1 MKHFA
6 PYILQYAHHACIL
19 TDSKACV
26 QAYEKLCRGSFSASP
41 RINPFLSTVS
51 RYQASVRHIRGI
63 HNLLS
68 DFGSHHNPIECRDNK
83 CQVCQFVQDA
93 EHCVVRDLQLSDVVK
108 GTCKLPFLS
117 RTAWLD
123 TQSNCED
130 LRRVHAHLRQ
140 GTRPSKKLTKIHDIK
155 RYLNHVTF
163 ARDNLLLVKSK
174 EPFSTRERIVIPR
187 AAISGLITA
196 LHLKRI
202 HPTAH
207 QLKTVCHRYLF
218 ALDFDREIDTVVDSC
233 HQCTLLTKSP
243 SVKIPQSTSTPPEVI
258 GIQFLADVIQ
268 RETQRILVVRE
279 HVTSFTSTSIL
290 PNDQH
295 QCLRDGLI
303 SACIEFRPIDGPSAI
318 IRVDPAPGFRA
329 LINDILLKGN
339 TMIIEVGNPKNL
351 NKNPIAEKAIQGL
364 E

>member
-1 MKHFA
+1 M
-6 PYILQYAHHACIL
+6 
-19 TDSKACV
+19 S
-26 QAYEKLCRGSFSASP
+26 
-41 RINPFLSTVS
+41 NLS
-51 RYQASVRHIRGI
+51 I
-63 HNLLS
+63 
-68 DFGSHHNPIECRDNK
+68 
-83 CQVCQFVQDA
+83 VQDA
-93 EHCVVRDLQLSDVVK
+93 EHCVVRDLQLSDFVK
-108 GTCKLPFLS
+108 ETCKLPFLS

-123 TQSNCED
+123 TQSNCDD

-196 LHLKRI
+196 LHLKLI

-218 ALDFDREIDTVVDSC
+218 ALDLDREIETVVDSC
-233 HQCTLLTKSP
+233 HQCTSLTKSAISGLITALHLKLIHPTAHQLKTVCHRYLFALDLDREIETVVDLCHQCTSLTKSP
-243 SVKIPQSTSTPPEVI
+243 SGKIPQSTSTPPEVI
-258 GIQFLADVIQ
+258 GIQLLADVIQ

-279 HVTSFTSTSIL
+279 HVTSFTSTSML
-290 PNDQH
+290 PNEQH
-295 QCLRDGLI
+295 QSLRDGLI
-303 SACIEFRPIDGPSAI
+303 SACIESRPIDGPSAI

-329 LINDILLKGN
+329 LINDTLMKSN
-339 TMIIEVGNPKNL
+339 NMIIEVGNPKNL
-351 NKNPIAEKAIQGL
+351 NKNPIAEKAIQEL